1 MFTLPLFDGRGNFKG
16 KSDEKAGTESV
27 VDFFDIV
34 EEFISFAMLQR
45 YVRRSPP
52 GDLVSSQIKPS

>member
-16 KSDEKAGTESV
+16 KSDEKAQKV
-27 VDFFDIV
+27 FVDFFDIV